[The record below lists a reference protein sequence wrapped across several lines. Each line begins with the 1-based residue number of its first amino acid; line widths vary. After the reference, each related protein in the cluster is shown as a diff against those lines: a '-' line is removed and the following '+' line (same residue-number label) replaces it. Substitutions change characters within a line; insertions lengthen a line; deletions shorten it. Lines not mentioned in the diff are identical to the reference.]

1 MIFTTYWFVAFAVG
15 FFSLYYVA
23 FDWRLRLAVLLVGS
37 VIFHAH
43 FAGPAGVIPV
53 FVLGLLTY
61 LAALSGNRPFV
72 VFVISL
78 NAAALIFYKYTVFLV
93 TSLIGPIFPDYSQ
106 AAIESLQHQWLP
118 SAPPL
123 AISFFVFEFVH
134 YLVDV
139 LKGNLRIKNPTHFML
154 FGLFWPS
161 VVAGPVKRYEQFLPS
176 VKDAVISRV
185 ASEDVMWGAARVSV
199 GFLKKTVADNLTA
212 WIDRWDDSFAAL
224 PIDQRWAI
232 FIGLGFRILLDFSGY
247 SDMAIGFARM
257 MGVRLPENFNWPYL
271 SRSIA
276 DFWHRWHI
284 SLSSWIRDYLYIPL
298 GGSRHGVVRRMVNA
312 IIAFTLCGLWHGAG
326 WNFAVWGVY
335 HGVGVAVNGLI
346 SRQTA
351 PIVDKLP
358 PVALVAWH
366 GASWAA
372 TMAFVFVGWLFF
384 FYPLWTAVNMFT
396 ALRWW

>member
-1 MIFTTYWFVAFAVG
+1 MIFTDVLVC
-15 FFSLYYVA
+15 SLRR
-23 FDWRLRLAVLLVGS
+23 RLFQSLLRRFRLAASTGCPFGGS

-61 LAALSGNRPFV
+61 LSALSGSRPFV
-72 VFVISL
+72 IFMISL

-139 LKGNLRIKNPTHFML
+139 LKGNPRIKNPTHFVL

-199 GFLKKTVADNLTA
+199 GFLKKTVADILTA
-212 WIDRWDDSFAAL
+212 WIDRW
-224 PIDQRWAI
+224 
-232 FIGLGFRILLDFSGY
+232 
-247 SDMAIGFARM
+247 
-257 MGVRLPENFNWPYL
+257 
-271 SRSIA
+271 
-276 DFWHRWHI
+276 
-284 SLSSWIRDYLYIPL
+284 
-298 GGSRHGVVRRMVNA
+298 
-312 IIAFTLCGLWHGAG
+312 T
-326 WNFAVWGVY
+326 
-335 HGVGVAVNGLI
+335 
-346 SRQTA
+346 
-351 PIVDKLP
+351 
-358 PVALVAWH
+358 
-366 GASWAA
+366 
-372 TMAFVFVGWLFF
+372 
-384 FYPLWTAVNMFT
+384 T
-396 ALRWW
+396 ALRLCRSINDGQSSSALAFVSCSISVDTATWRLVLRE